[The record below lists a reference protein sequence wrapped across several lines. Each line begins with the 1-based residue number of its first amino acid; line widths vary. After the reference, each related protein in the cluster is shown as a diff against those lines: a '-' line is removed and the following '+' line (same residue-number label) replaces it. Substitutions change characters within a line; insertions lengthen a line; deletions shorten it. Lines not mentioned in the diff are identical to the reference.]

1 MKVSIN
7 YLTLPSRINLQ
18 ESVEEIAV
26 PEGKTKDEVLTNL
39 FSVRSIKIEDGAY
52 QAIEVVAVREIKEE
66 QDSSEEAKSEGES

>member
-7 YLTLPSRINLQ
+7 YLTLPARINLQ

-26 PEGKTKDEVLTNL
+26 PEGKTKDEVLTGL
-39 FSVRSIKIEDGAY
+39 FSVRSIKVEEGAY

-66 QDSSEEAKSEGES
+66 ASEEAKEESES